1 MIDVSELHEPGE
13 DAYLRRI
20 ALHAARRPSAVA
32 CTCNGIDITWAEFQS
47 EVLRIGAR
55 LRMAGYI
62 RGERVAFLAE
72 NSARYAVAF
81 VGAGACGFSAVTLP
95 TSLTPQSVAAM
106 LDDSDPRLLIVSQSC
121 RELAERALQART
133 SKTAIDQVGFDFA
146 AGPWQG
152 YSRWLGRAAPEAVSE
167 DIPGDTEFNIVYS
180 SGTTGVPKGIA
191 HTHLSR
197 LAFSKGF
204 AGLGFDE
211 TSVNVVATPLYSN
224 LSIPPLLTQIWAG
237 GRALILEKFEPTSFI
252 EAAEKYGATHFVMV
266 PTMAERVLQSEAFR
280 SDAFRA
286 TRMKFVGGA
295 AVTPQLKKALTSQW
309 PGMLVVGYG
318 QTEGGPYTLQGEYGD
333 ESKLGSVGKAVRG
346 CEIRIIG
353 EGGEELGPDT
363 VGEIA
368 GRMGYMMTGYINKPE
383 ETQKLIW
390 RDRAGRLFYKT
401 GDVGRLDADGYL
413 YILDR
418 KKDVIISGGFNIY
431 AIDLEEAVRTHGA
444 VLDAAVIGVPS
455 LRWGETPIALVRLRP
470 GATDTPEAILAWT
483 NERLGKFQR
492 LSAVLIVDD
501 LPRNANGKILK
512 NELRQRYKD
521 YQGQ

>member
-1 MIDVSELHEPGE
+1 MIDVPGMHEAGD

-20 ALHAARRPSAVA
+20 ALHAGRRPSAIA
-32 CTCNGIDITWAEFQS
+32 CTCNGVDVTWAELQK

-55 LRMAGYI
+55 LRRAGYGG
-62 RGERVAFLAE
+62 GERVAFLAE
-72 NSARYAVAF
+72 NSAQYAVAF
-81 VGAGACGFSAVTLP
+81 VGVGACGFSAVTLP
-95 TSLTPQSVAAM
+95 TSLTPQSIAAM
-106 LDDSDPRLLIVSQSC
+106 LDDSGPRLLIVSQSC
-121 RELAERALQART
+121 RELAERALEART
-133 SKTAIDQVGFDFA
+133 SRAAIDQVGFDFS
-146 AGPWQG
+146 AGAWQG
-152 YSRWLGRAAPEAVSE
+152 YREWLGRAIPEALDE
-167 DIPGDTEFNIVYS
+167 EIPGNTEFNVVYS

-211 TSVNVVATPLYSN
+211 TSVNVVATPIYSN

-237 GRALILEKFEPTSFI
+237 GRALILEKFEPASFI
-252 EAAEKYGATHFVMV
+252 DASDKYSATNFVLV
-266 PTMAERVLQSEAFR
+266 PTMAERVLQSDAFR
-280 SDAFRA
+280 REAFRA

-295 AVTPQLKKALTSQW
+295 AVTPQLKKDLTTRW

-318 QTEGGPYTLQGEYGD
+318 QTEGGPYTLQGDYGD

-346 CEIRIIG
+346 CEIRIVSDDG
-353 EGGEELGPDT
+353 VELGPNA

-383 ETQKLIW
+383 ETEKLIW
-390 RDRAGRLFYKT
+390 RDGAGRLFYKT
-401 GDVGRLDADGYL
+401 GDVGRLDKDGYL

-431 AIDLEEAVRTHGA
+431 AIDLEEAVRTHA
-444 VLDAAVIGVPS
+444 DVLDAAVIGVPS
-455 LRWGETPIALVRLRP
+455 LRWGETPIGLVNLRT
-470 GATDTPEAILAWT
+470 GATASPEAILAWS

-492 LSAVLIVDD
+492 LSAVLVVDD
-501 LPRNANGKILK
+501 IPGTRTG
-512 NELRQRYKD
+512 RS
-521 YQGQ
+521 